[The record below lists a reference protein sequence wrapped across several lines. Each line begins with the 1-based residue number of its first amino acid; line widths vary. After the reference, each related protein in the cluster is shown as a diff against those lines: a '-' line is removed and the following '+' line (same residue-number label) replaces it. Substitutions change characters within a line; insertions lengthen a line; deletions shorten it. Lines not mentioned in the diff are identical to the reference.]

1 MTSPSRS
8 ALIVEFSGIP
18 GVGKSSVAHA
28 VAAALATTGQS
39 VDEPLLFVAPAL
51 ARSRRLRRK
60 LRLAAFEAVTH
71 PLSSGTLAIA
81 VARSG
86 QSMGDFVHRVQNW
99 LVVRALFRRSRR
111 RSGVHLFDQGV
122 VQELCSI
129 GYRGDWRAALRS
141 AAPGADDLAPDLIV
155 RVTAPVEAV
164 QQRLAAR
171 AGADRG
177 ESRSTTVARA
187 RGSTSSRS
195 SPRCSSCSR
204 GRDDPRPS
212 AVAAGLEVELLGVVV
227 EPVERVDHIAGVNGV
242 DPVRRIPGRD
252 RLVPVGLRR
261 GSVSGDRRTI
271 GCRS

>member
-39 VDEPLLFVAPAL
+39 VDEPLSFVSPAL
-51 ARSRRLRRK
+51 ARSRRLLRK

-171 AGADRG
+171 AGAQSRL
-177 ESRSTTVARA
+177 ESLSHHEQEAALRRQAIELDEIELAWLERFGRP
-187 RGSTSSRS
+187 RGSR
-195 SPRCSSCSR
+195 R
-204 GRDDPRPS
+204 
-212 AVAAGLEVELLGVVV
+212 VEVDNGGPDTRVTVEQVLAEVLELL
-227 EPVERVDHIAGVNGV
+227 A
-242 DPVRRIPGRD
+242 
-252 RLVPVGLRR
+252 
-261 GSVSGDRRTI
+261 RT
-271 GCRS
+271 R